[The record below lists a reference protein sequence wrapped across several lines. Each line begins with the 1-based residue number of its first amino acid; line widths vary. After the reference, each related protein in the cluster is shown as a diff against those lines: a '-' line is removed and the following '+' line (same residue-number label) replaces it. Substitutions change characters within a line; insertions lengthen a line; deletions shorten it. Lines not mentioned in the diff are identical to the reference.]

1 MQEAGHLKPILSLN
15 KGHIKRT
22 FHCRRTP
29 EVGTGAI
36 LHPRSVISHLFI
48 ASAIP
53 VRLSLSL
60 SRAAT
65 QAPTPP
71 ARSPPT
77 PTRSRCRAKVYQS
90 IRHTCITLET
100 KKRCHHHHHLH
111 HHHLRRRRNVDSDR
125 ERRRQESSG
134 EENPRRWASRVRT
147 DLTLRSVI
155 LNLNLAFL
163 RYHRHPPH
171 FHPTLRQTPTDD
183 RSCFNYTRI
192 GIDILPGVFGGVES
206 DGDPTHLAVPLR
218 KARLELG
225 LTRIRVSAAKLIATR
240 SWSGFFHRV

>member
-1 MQEAGHLKPILSLN
+1 M
-15 KGHIKRT
+15 
-22 FHCRRTP
+22 
-29 EVGTGAI
+29 
-36 LHPRSVISHLFI
+36 
-48 ASAIP
+48 
-53 VRLSLSL
+53 RLSLSL
-60 SRAAT
+60 SLTRGDAS
-65 QAPTPP
+65 TPRP
-71 ARSPPT
+71 RSLTPDT

-100 KKRCHHHHHLH
+100 KKRCQHHHHHH
-111 HHHLRRRRNVDSDR
+111 PHYSHSRRRPVDSDR

-163 RYHRHPPH
+163 RYHRYQPH
-171 FHPTLRQTPTDD
+171 FHPTLRQTRTDD

-206 DGDPTHLAVPLR
+206 DGDPTHLAAPLR

-225 LTRIRVSAAKLIATR
+225 LTRIQGSAAKLIATQ